1 MALEYGP
8 WQTRGDRG
16 GYWFR
21 EVRGRL
27 GLTCSVIRQSS
38 MPSRQPVYR
47 YEVKMPGKCEDGSP
61 GIRTV
66 SWGTVASAPRARRI
80 VDAIIDKHSNL
91 LELST

>member
-8 WQTRGDRG
+8 WQTRDDRG

-38 MPSRQPVYR
+38 MSSRQPVYR
-47 YEVKMPGKCEDGSP
+47 YEVK
-61 GIRTV
+61 
-66 SWGTVASAPRARRI
+66 
-80 VDAIIDKHSNL
+80 IDRKSVV
-91 LELST
+91 